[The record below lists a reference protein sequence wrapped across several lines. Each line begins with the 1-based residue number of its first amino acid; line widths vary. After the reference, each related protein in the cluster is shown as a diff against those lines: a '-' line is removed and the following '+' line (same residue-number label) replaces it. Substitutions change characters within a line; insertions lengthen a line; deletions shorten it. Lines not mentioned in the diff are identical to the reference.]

1 MKVKILSLFLVV
13 TLLLSSSAY
22 IVSASSGYDIYHWYS
37 DSDSVRRWTQS
48 TLNIYVATSSTYDS
62 LNVTNLK
69 SYISTSML
77 SWYFV
82 GRGISYVSNKSD
94 ANLVLEGITRAEATS
109 MDIPTTTL
117 GIAYSSSESTRLAAL
132 YYGGTEK
139 SLYKIIHVDVYLI
152 ESYQNST
159 VYGATKTTVH
169 EMGHAL
175 GYAGHYDAGNVMTT
189 YYNDMSS
196 IYPSTAEENHLGQ
209 AYW

>member
-1 MKVKILSLFLVV
+1 MKAKILSLFLAV

-48 TLNIYVATSSTYDS
+48 TLNTYVATSSTYDS

-94 ANLVLEGITRAEATS
+94 ANWVLEGITRSEATS
-109 MDIPTTTL
+109 LFDRIISKFNCL
-117 GIAYSSSESTRLAAL
+117 WCNKNYRTRN
-132 YYGGTEK
+132 GTCIRLCW
-139 SLYKIIHVDVYLI
+139 SL
-152 ESYQNST
+152 
-159 VYGATKTTVH
+159 
-169 EMGHAL
+169 
-175 GYAGHYDAGNVMTT
+175 
-189 YYNDMSS
+189 
-196 IYPSTAEENHLGQ
+196 
-209 AYW
+209 